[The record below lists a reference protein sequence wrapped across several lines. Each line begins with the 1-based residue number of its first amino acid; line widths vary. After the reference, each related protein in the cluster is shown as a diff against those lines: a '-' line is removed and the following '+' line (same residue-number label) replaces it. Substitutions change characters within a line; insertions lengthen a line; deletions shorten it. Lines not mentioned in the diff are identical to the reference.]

1 MRTLLVLI
9 IILIILAVQFHF
21 GLRKKKVFGSMMPII
36 MTMLFVYLSV
46 SEKTTTYILTGV
58 TSIAAIIIVWTIGY
72 IKSSKYEKDEIE
84 HMKSKDL

>member
-9 IILIILAVQFHF
+9 ITLIILAVQFHF
-21 GLRKKKVFGSMMPII
+21 GLRKKKLFGSILPII

-58 TSIAAIIIVWTIGY
+58 ACIAAIIIVWVIGY
-72 IKSSKYEKDEIE
+72 AKSSKYEKETIDR
-84 HMKSKDL
+84 MKAKDL